1 MEAAMTITRPLRV
14 AIVGAGIGGLTAA
27 IALRARGVDARVY
40 EQACELRALG
50 AGVSIAPNGSRI
62 LSRLGLGS
70 QLSAVAGPLSRY
82 VFRTS
87 DGAPIA
93 GEPSTLSFGD
103 PARTWFLHRGEFQ
116 RVLSDALPA
125 EAITLGAKVVGATEH
140 AGGVTVRFADR
151 TSVDVDLLV
160 AADGIHS
167 RLQGSV
173 GTPAHPVSE
182 GIMAYRGLIP
192 AERLSAVSAI
202 GGLDTSAMWMGPQRS
217 FLVYPV
223 SAGRLLNVV
232 AFVPTNLD
240 VLESWTAPGD
250 VDELAAA
257 YAGWDRPVLDIIG
270 AMDQT
275 FRWGIYDRE
284 PLPRWSSERITLLG
298 DSAHAVV
305 PHLGQGANQAIE
317 DAITLAVLLD
327 GCAPTDLPSRLRLYQ
342 DLRLTRTREVRNGA
356 REAGRVYRSADLPA
370 ADRATRIA
378 AIFGHLAVDT
388 YDAEAVAAQ
397 ALAAV

>member
-1 MEAAMTITRPLRV
+1 MRNDNRPLRV

-40 EQACELRALG
+40 EQAPQLRALG
-50 AGVSIAPNGSRI
+50 AGVAIAPNGARI
-62 LSRLGLGS
+62 LTRLGLADR
-70 QLSAVAGPLSRY
+70 LEAVAGPISHF
-82 VFRTS
+82 VFRS
-87 DGAPIA
+87 WQGEPIA
-93 GEPSTLSFGD
+93 GEPSTLSFGN
-103 PARTWFLHRGEFQ
+103 PAHMWFLHRGEFQ

-125 EAITLGAKVVGATEH
+125 DAITLGRAAVGATEH
-140 AGGVTVRFADR
+140 GDGVTLRFGDGSTADA
-151 TSVDVDLLV
+151 DVLV

-167 RLQGSV
+167 RLQSAV
-173 GTPAHPVSE
+173 TAPAEPVSE

-192 AERLSAVSAI
+192 ADRLTDVAPVGDMSA
-202 GGLDTSAMWMGPQRS
+202 SAMWMGPERS

-232 AFVPTNLD
+232 AFTPTNLD

-250 VDELAAA
+250 PAELAAS
-257 YAGWDRPVLDIIG
+257 YQGWDQPVLDIIG
-270 AMDQT
+270 AMDET

-317 DAITLAVLLD
+317 DAVTLAVLLD
-327 GCAPTDLPSRLRLYQ
+327 NCTPADVSTRLRLYQ
-342 DLRLTRTREVRNGA
+342 DLRSARTRRV
-356 REAGRVYRSADLPA
+356 REAARAVGRIYRSADSA
-370 ADRATRIA
+370 ALDRARRINA
-378 AIFGHLAVDT
+378 LLDDLGVNT
-388 YDAEAVAAQ
+388 YDAERAAED
-397 ALAAV
+397 ALAAA